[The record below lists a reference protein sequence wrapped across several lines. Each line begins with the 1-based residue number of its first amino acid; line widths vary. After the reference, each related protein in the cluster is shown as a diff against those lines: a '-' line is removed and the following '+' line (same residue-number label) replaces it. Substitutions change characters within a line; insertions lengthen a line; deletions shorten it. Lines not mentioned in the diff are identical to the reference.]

1 MIWGMKKYTQLT
13 TAQSEI
19 IYLHLEG
26 GKSLREIGKVL
37 GRSHRTIGREIKR
50 NGHSSPFTDKLIYS
64 PSRAQRLVKQRR
76 EEGRLSK
83 LESDQA
89 LRRFVI
95 GKLNRGWSPEQIA
108 GRLKLKGPAD
118 PPSYETIYQFVYARE
133 NKALRLWEFLR
144 RGHKRRQIK
153 GYRRTQSHQ
162 NLGIP
167 GRVFIEERPQE
178 ANSREKFGHFETD
191 DLEGLKSEKE

>member
-13 TAQSEI
+13 TAQREI

-144 RGHKRRQIK
+144 RGHKKGDRSKVIVEPNLIK
-153 GYRRTQSHQ
+153 T
-162 NLGIP
+162 
-167 GRVFIEERPQE
+167 
-178 ANSREKFGHFETD
+178 
-191 DLEGLKSEKE
+191 LEYQAGSSLRKGLKRQTRERNLVISRPMTLKA